1 MWLSHI
7 LVLFQRPINEF
18 MSFGFTVLVATMK
31 YINRFLGATVTKKNL
46 YSGTAYRIAFD
57 VSINWFCDNNT

>member
-46 YSGTAYRIAFD
+46 YSGTAYRIAF
-57 VSINWFCDNNT
+57 